1 MTVSFDYDGTLT
13 RPDVQRYA
21 RRLVQRGFNVMIHTN
36 RPATYTKGVFETASR
51 VGIPFDNIRFCNQ
64 EKELFLDSVEYIFH
78 LDDDITTACRNLVFC
93 SADFE
98 RECELKINQL

>member
-1 MTVSFDYDGTLT
+1 MTVSFDYDGVLS

-51 VGIPFDNIRFCNQ
+51 VGIPFENIRFCNQ
-64 EKELFLDSVEYIFH
+64 EKEAFLENVEYIFH
-78 LDDDITTACRNLVFC
+78 LDNEIINCKNLAWFSV
-93 SADFE
+93 DFE
-98 RECELKINQL
+98 RECEQIINQL